1 MPIERELKFHLAP
14 RAAALAERQLA
25 TGEAKRVRSIYFDT
39 PERELQH
46 ARMAL
51 RLRRHGTQWLQTL
64 KCVISPSLRHEWEF
78 PVARRTLELERF
90 PRDEII
96 AAGGID
102 LSQLKLE
109 PVFETRFTRR
119 TAEVQTGDAALELAL
134 DRGRVIAG
142 KQREPIRELE
152 LELKSGAPW
161 TLLRYADSLIEP
173 FGLRL
178 ALESKAER
186 GYRLAE
192 GRKLAPPRKW
202 QRPDLADCSPGE
214 ALAALAGAALEQ
226 VCRNAPGVLQ
236 SDDPEYLHQLR
247 VGLRRLRATLSA
259 FKALAPAAEP
269 LKEEL
274 RALTPALGA
283 ARDWDVFAEALSR
296 RARLW
301 REVVSRQARASR
313 EARQVVASPAFN
325 RFLVHAL
332 AWMEEAPWVPSEE
345 RLPPFAATAL
355 ERLHR
360 KAMKQGDAIGWNDAA
375 QRHVLRIRVKRLRY
389 ACDSFAGVFG
399 SGTVRSYLTG
409 LERLQE
415 GLGRLND
422 IATGR
427 RLLADIG
434 SHAGRM
440 REVDAAERRL
450 IAGLPRAW
458 KTFARRPGF
467 WKADT

>member
-14 RAAALAERQLA
+14 RAAALVERELA
-25 TGEAKRVRSIYFDT
+25 PGDAKPVRSIYYDT
-39 PERELQH
+39 PERDLQRS
-46 ARMAL
+46 RMAL
-51 RLRRHGTQWLQTL
+51 RLRRHGARWLQTL
-64 KCVISPSLRHEWEF
+64 KCEISPAARHEWEF
-78 PVARRTLELERF
+78 PIARRALDLERF

-96 AAGGID
+96 AAAGID
-102 LSQLKLE
+102 LSQLKFE
-109 PVFETRFTRR
+109 PVFETRFARR
-119 TAEVQTGDAALELAL
+119 TAEVHLDDAALELAL
-134 DRGRVIAG
+134 DRGQVVAG
-142 KQREPIRELE
+142 GRREPIRELE
-152 LELKSGAPW
+152 LELKSGPPW

-173 FGLRL
+173 FGLAL
-178 ALESKAER
+178 AFESKAER

-192 GRKLAPPRKW
+192 GRELAPPRKW

-214 ALAALAGAALEQ
+214 ALATLAAAALEQ
-226 VCRNAPGVLQ
+226 ACRNAPGVLR

-247 VGLRRLRATLSA
+247 VGLRRLRTTLSA
-259 FKALAPAAEP
+259 FKALAPAAEA

-274 RALTPALGA
+274 RALTPVLGA

-301 REVVSRQARASR
+301 REVVSRQARATR
-313 EARQVVASPAFN
+313 DARQLVASAAFN

-332 AWMEEAPWVPSEE
+332 AWIEEAPWVPSEE
-345 RLPPFAATAL
+345 RLLPFAAAAL

-360 KAMKQGDAIGWNDAA
+360 KAMKQGDAIDWNDAA

-399 SGTVRSYLTG
+399 SGTVRSYLAG
-409 LERLQE
+409 LERLQD

-434 SHAGRM
+434 SHGAKR
-440 REVDAAERRL
+440 RELDAAERRL

-458 KTFARRPGF
+458 KTFARRPRF